1 MTNFEKITREM
12 DMDDL
17 TDLFNSIDCI
27 ENAPWNKW
35 FNVKYCNSEKC
46 PTIEAKC
53 LNGST
58 CQFAYCELNRK
69 ESGEGKCC
77 FFPDKDILG
86 GYRDVIKLWLESD
99 VVDNG

>member
-27 ENAPWNKW
+27 ESAPWNKW
-35 FNVKYCNSEKC
+35 FNENYCNSEKC
-46 PTIEAKC
+46 PAIEAKG

-58 CQFAYCELNRK
+58 CQFAYCELNNN
-69 ESGEGKCC
+69 KCC

-86 GYRDVIKLWLESD
+86 GYRDVIKLWLESE
-99 VVDNG
+99 VQE